1 MALGK
6 LTRNTHSDPAVCVA
20 GVDGTPGGWAVII
33 KDPKKLVVKKFA
45 SIADLF
51 HEHPK
56 LRAVAIDI
64 PIGLLDVYEP
74 GGRTCDRVAR
84 SLLGRTR
91 GSSVF
96 PAPVRSA
103 LLAASWHQ
111 AYANSRAAGPQAK
124 GISKQTFAIFPKIRE
139 VDALLQARPQLRNL
153 TFEVHPE
160 VCFAELG
167 GRPMVHRKTSA
178 LGRLERRELLAAVF
192 PDFDALEK
200 NGREQRVPTE
210 DTLDAAVAC
219 WSALRL
225 VAGRG
230 RSLTETTARDSTGLP
245 MTIWV

>member
-6 LTRNTHSDPAVCVA
+6 LTGITHSDPAVCVA

-33 KDPKKLVVKKFA
+33 KSPKKSVVKKFT

-51 HEHPK
+51 HEDPK

-84 SLLGRTR
+84 SFRTR

-103 LLAASWHQ
+103 LLAASWRQ
-111 AYANSRAAGPQAK
+111 ACANSRGAGPQAK

-139 VDALLQARPQLRNL
+139 VDALLQTDPHLRNL
-153 TFEVHPE
+153 TYEVHPE

-167 GRPMVHRKTSA
+167 GSPMVHRKTSVA
-178 LGRLERRELLAAVF
+178 GRLERRELLAAVF
-192 PDFDALEK
+192 PDFEALEK
-200 NGREQRVPTE
+200 NGREQRLPTE
-210 DTLDAAVAC
+210 DTIDALVAC
-219 WSALRL
+219 WSALRF
-225 VAGRG
+225 VSGRG
-230 RSLTETTARDSTGLP
+230 RSLTETIPRDSSGLP

>member
-6 LTRNTHSDPAVCVA
+6 LTRNTHGDPAVCVA

-33 KDPKKLVVKKFA
+33 KDQKKSVVKKFA

-96 PAPVRSA
+96 PASSSVR
-103 LLAASWHQ
+103 
-111 AYANSRAAGPQAK
+111 P
-124 GISKQTFAIFPKIRE
+124 
-139 VDALLQARPQLRNL
+139 
-153 TFEVHPE
+153 
-160 VCFAELG
+160 LG
-167 GRPMVHRKTSA
+167 GVLAPSMRKFACRWPAS
-178 LGRLERRELLAAVF
+178 ER
-192 PDFDALEK
+192 D
-200 NGREQRVPTE
+200 
-210 DTLDAAVAC
+210 
-219 WSALRL
+219 
-225 VAGRG
+225 
-230 RSLTETTARDSTGLP
+230 
-245 MTIWV
+245 